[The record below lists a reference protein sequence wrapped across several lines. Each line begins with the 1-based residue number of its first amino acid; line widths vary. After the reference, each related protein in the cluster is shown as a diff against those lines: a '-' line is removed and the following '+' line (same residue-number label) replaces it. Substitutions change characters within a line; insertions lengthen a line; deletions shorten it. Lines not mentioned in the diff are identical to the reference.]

1 MGGVPAGVW
10 GLAPMGGT
18 LAMARRPVHNTPAR
32 RGWAAQPPRLWQGRS
47 RRCPHQQPPPSRD
60 SLVVRLLVAPAV
72 AVGVGATG
80 HLPLCP
86 YPLLRSHPVL
96 PCPLATHPETRR
108 LLVLL
113 HPTAACPRRWAH
125 CLRRGWLTT
134 HKSDIPGPLLS
145 DINVTNQTPC
155 DQTSRPLQ
163 EAPRTA
169 PYQPV
174 PPQQNRQF
182 QRCSSG
188 RCVEGEE
195 KGLPF
200 HVRSASV

>member
-1 MGGVPAGVW
+1 M
-10 GLAPMGGT
+10 
-18 LAMARRPVHNTPAR
+18 
-32 RGWAAQPPRLWQGRS
+32 RLWEERSPWRDGR
-47 RRCPHQQPPPSRD
+47 CTAHPPVVGEPRNLPVCGRGARAGAHTNNFLR
-60 SLVVRLLVAPAV
+60 SLIVRLPLAPAV

-86 YPLLRSHPVL
+86 YPSLRSHPIL
-96 PCPLATHPETRR
+96 PCPLAMHPETRR
-108 LLVLL
+108 LLVPL
-113 HPTAACPRRWAH
+113 HPTAACARWRAH
-125 CLRRGWLTT
+125 CLCRGWLTT
-134 HKSDIPGPLLS
+134 HKSDIPCPLLS
-145 DINVTNQTPC
+145 DINVKNQAPC
-155 DQTSRPLQ
+155 DQTSLPLQ

-169 PYQPV
+169 PYWPV

-188 RCVEGEE
+188 RCVEREK